1 MTLSCLKATM
11 EVLVTSTVVVEV
23 MSTASS
29 VDATIK
35 GFLDPSLPKH
45 AGNTDYVE
53 IKEHHQLLMENTVSV
68 DSDIFRENNVYL
80 GIIFPP
86 DQY

>member
-45 AGNTDYVE
+45 AGNTDYAE
-53 IKEHHQLLMENTVSV
+53 IK
-68 DSDIFRENNVYL
+68 
-80 GIIFPP
+80 
-86 DQY
+86 